1 MEATAT
7 TAKKKKPLTPN
18 RAWMY
23 VILGGLLE
31 VVWASGFKYEQIPV
45 IIVIAALLASFDLII
60 RASKVLPVGTVY
72 AVFAAMGTV
81 GTTIVEAVMSGGIRP
96 VKVLVLLLLLLCIV
110 GLKLTGDK
118 ESGGKTTGAK
128 PAGETAAGDRG
139 AADDTVG
146 DRG

>member
-1 MEATAT
+1 MEAMAT

-18 RAWMY
+18 RAWML

-81 GTTIVEAVMSGGIRP
+81 GTTVVEAVMSGGIRP
-96 VKVLVLLLLLLCIV
+96 VKVLILLLLLLCIV

-118 ESGGKTTGAK
+118 ESGGKPARAR
-128 PAGETAAGDRG
+128 PAGEMEAGDRSDADYTAGDRG
-139 AADDTVG
+139 
-146 DRG
+146 